1 MKDIKLY
8 ICAGVFI
15 ILTAVR
21 VFVPQAAESVCGGIR
36 YVLNLEQEQTQAM
49 IALGSS
55 LTKDDVIKVFDYIKD
70 SVS

>member
-8 ICAGVFI
+8 ICAGIFI

-21 VFVPQAAESVCGGIR
+21 MIAPQASDVIVDGIK
-36 YVLNLEQEQTQAM
+36 YVFNLEQEQTQAI

-55 LTKDDVIKVFDYIKD
+55 LTKDDIIKVFDYAKD
-70 SVS
+70 VVT